1 MRSFFISILIILG
14 ICLLL
19 FANVLYVTHAI
30 DNVTRA
36 VNATT
41 SVEEFETHETAEMLA
56 KVSEVEYLWR
66 RHRPMILL
74 AVNRQYI
81 VTVDT
86 LLANMRETIR
96 AEDVNNYAVSR
107 SSLLIA
113 LHNIRQ
119 IEGFT
124 LEGVV

>member
-1 MRSFFISILIILG
+1 MRSFTISILIIAG
-14 ICLLL
+14 ICLLI
-19 FANVLYVTHAI
+19 FFDVVYVTHTI
-30 DNVTRA
+30 DNLTRSVHVTA
-36 VNATT
+36 
-41 SVEEFETHETAEMLA
+41 SVEEFEQLETNEMLS
-56 KVSEVEYLWR
+56 KMSEVEALWR
-66 RHRPMILL
+66 KHRPLILL

-124 LEGVV
+124 LEGIV